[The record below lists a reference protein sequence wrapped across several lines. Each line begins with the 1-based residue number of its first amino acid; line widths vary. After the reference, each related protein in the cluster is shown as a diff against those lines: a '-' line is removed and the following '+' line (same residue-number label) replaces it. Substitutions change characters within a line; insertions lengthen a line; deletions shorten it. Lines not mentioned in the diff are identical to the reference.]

1 MEQNPNL
8 PVLYIENEKHHRLYS
23 RFRRKVYA
31 WLERRRFRPGVR
43 SLILLLPDLLA
54 LIIRLFGDRRIAG
67 TLKVQLGVAIT
78 YILTP
83 FDLLPDFLTGIG
95 LIDDLAAAAFVLS
108 RVVAI
113 MGQAGEE
120 VLKEHWEGEGDV
132 LDKIREVSNRV
143 ESLLRPNI
151 ASQIRQ
157 LFMK

>member
-1 MEQNPNL
+1 M
-8 PVLYIENEKHHRLYS
+8 
-23 RFRRKVYA
+23 
-31 WLERRRFRPGVR
+31 R